1 MRECNVDRVVAE
13 ILAKRDPEGYYVI
26 LAEPSAREVLNGFKG
41 IVIEE
46 AGGSLVA
53 RTRSRS
59 LVEKLVRRLAKAG
72 LLKC

>member
-13 ILAKRDPEGYYVI
+13 ILAKRDPEGYYVV
-26 LAEPSAREVLNGFKG
+26 LADPGAREVLNGFKG
-41 IVIEE
+41 IVVEE
-46 AGGSLVA
+46 AGGSLVV

-59 LVEKLVRRLAKAG
+59 LVEKLVRRLASAG

>member
-1 MRECNVDRVVAE
+1 MRECNVDRVAAE

-26 LAEPSAREVLNGFKG
+26 LAEPSAREVLNGFSG
-41 IVIEE
+41 IVVEE
-46 AGGSLVA
+46 AGNSLVV

-59 LVEKLVRRLAKAG
+59 LVEKVVKRLASAG